1 MPRRRSSRLSPGR
14 GLTVRAR
21 GEHRISGSADR
32 SEIGADLWVRSADP
46 VFASRSCVRMRR
58 QLPVI
63 DDAASGLDWKV
74 LQSAWSGVNW
84 TRADAAAS
92 KHSNTISVP
101 LTDAVGY
108 TFATAQMWVGVL
120 KRNDRLVRVTET
132 TNRALSAT
140 RPTTHQT
147 PYKRA
152 ACIASPSPHPVRV
165 RVRPGLSLGALHLRG
180 ERDELDIEDQR
191 GIGGD
196 DAART
201 W

>member
-1 MPRRRSSRLSPGR
+1 MQIG
-14 GLTVRAR
+14 
-21 GEHRISGSADR
+21 GSH
-32 SEIGADLWVRSADP
+32 
-46 VFASRSCVRMRR
+46 VRMRR
-58 QLPVI
+58 HLPVI